1 MSLQKTHDLE
11 IELQNPGYNFY
22 KSFRKQIYR
31 EFNLVEED
39 PNGELCEQLCW
50 LNFDGKACD
59 FFITFEKRCMLGWFD
74 KALNRGKY
82 ASPSKYLLKSRS
94 PLGKSR

>member
-1 MSLQKTHDLE
+1 MSLPKTHDFD
-11 IELQNPGYNFY
+11 IELDSTKGFGFDYF
-22 KSFRKQIYR
+22 KRQIYR
-31 EFNLVEED
+31 DFTLD
-39 PNGELCEQLCW
+39 KKDTNGELCEELCW
-50 LNFDGKACD
+50 VNFDGKACD